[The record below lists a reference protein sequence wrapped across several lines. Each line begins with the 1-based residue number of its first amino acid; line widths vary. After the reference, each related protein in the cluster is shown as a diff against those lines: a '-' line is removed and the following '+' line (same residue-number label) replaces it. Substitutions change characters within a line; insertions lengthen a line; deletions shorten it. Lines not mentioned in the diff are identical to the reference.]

1 MRIIKLKL
9 LKHSEFIILL
19 FIYFLLILNY
29 FIFNDS
35 LAAILSAFFGIT
47 YTILAGKGNPIC
59 YLFGLSGSAF
69 YIYLAFHNSIWGNLF
84 LYAAYYVP
92 MQIIGFLKW
101 NNNLKTNSYEIIK
114 TSLDKKT
121 FIKVGIISLIAII
134 VTSIMLALFDDKHP
148 YIDAITTILS
158 FCGMYLTVKRCI
170 EQWIFWMI
178 VNGLSAIM
186 WINIAIKGEKVYS
199 TVIMW
204 IVYFILAIYF
214 YFIWKKD
221 LSNNQ

>member
-1 MRIIKLKL
+1 MRIIKLKI
-9 LKHSEFIILL
+9 LKYSEFVMLF

-59 YLFGLSGSAF
+59 YLFGLSGSSF
-69 YIYLAFHNSIWGNLF
+69 YIYLAFNNSLWGNLL
-84 LYAAYYVP
+84 LYIAYYVP
-92 MQIIGFLKW
+92 MQIIGFFKW
-101 NNNLKTNSYEIIK
+101 NKNLKTNRYEIIK

-121 FIKVGIISLIAII
+121 LIKIGIISLIASII
-134 VTSIMLALFDDKHP
+134 TSIMLVIFTDKHP
-148 YIDAITTILS
+148 YIDSITTILS
-158 FCGMYLTVKRCI
+158 LSGMYLTVKRCI

-186 WINIAIKGEKVYS
+186 WMNIALSGEKVYS

-214 YFIWKKD
+214 YFIWKKE

>member
-1 MRIIKLKL
+1 MRIIKLKI
-9 LKHSEFIILL
+9 LKYSEFVMLF

-59 YLFGLSGSAF
+59 YLFGLSGSSF
-69 YIYLAFHNSIWGNLF
+69 YIYLAFNNSLWGNLL

-92 MQIIGFLKW
+92 MQILGFFRWKK
-101 NNNLKTNSYEIIK
+101 NLKTNKYEIIK
-114 TSLDKKT
+114 TSLDRKT
-121 FIKVGIISLIAII
+121 FIKIGITSLLAII
-134 VTSIMLALFDDKHP
+134 ITSIILVIFDDKHP
-148 YIDAITTILS
+148 YIDSITTILS
-158 FCGMYLTVKRCI
+158 LSGMYLTVKRCI
-170 EQWIFWMI
+170 EQWIFWMV

-186 WINIAIKGEKVYS
+186 WINIALSGEKVYS

-204 IVYFILAIYF
+204 SVYFILAIYF